1 MFTLF
6 LSYLTFVFHL
16 PWGGKAA
23 RRFRK
28 ALLNTIREAF
38 YRNVAPDI
46 TCIDFGF
53 LIENDADIIPIA
65 KQTVTRDEAGQGVSE
80 LVVFRKITYTP
91 EDGLSLSGKN
101 QSEKGNM
108 FTFGEDKLGVEELCG
123 VLLFLIRLNRGIRNR
138 EFLLDKYVSKNGI
151 VIADT
156 AKSFLLYRN

>member
-23 RRFRK
+23 RRFRE
-28 ALLNTIREAF
+28 ALLNAIRKAF
-38 YRNVAPDI
+38 YRNVTSDI

-53 LIENDADIIPIA
+53 LLENDADIVPFS
-65 KQTVTRDEAGQGVSE
+65 KETVTRDEAGQSVSE

-91 EDGLSLSGKN
+91 EDGLSLSGKT
-101 QSEKGNM
+101 QSEKGHM
-108 FTFGEDKLGVEELCG
+108 FAFGEDKLDVEELCG
-123 VLLFLIRLNRGIRNR
+123 VLLFLTRFNRGIRNR